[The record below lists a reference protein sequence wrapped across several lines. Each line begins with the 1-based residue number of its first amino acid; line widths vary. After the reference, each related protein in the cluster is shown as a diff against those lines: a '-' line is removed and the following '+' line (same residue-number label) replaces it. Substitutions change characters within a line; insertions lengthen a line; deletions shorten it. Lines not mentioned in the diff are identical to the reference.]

1 MKHLLCGLQPRE
13 RYMALAALAV
23 AAFLWSTSAWGRVR
37 EGWAGWQSLESE
49 AAIQVAWLNKQA
61 EIKAAAD
68 SAIQGLD
75 AGRGYDSTRLVEEA
89 LSAAK
94 DAGLAPTTESP
105 KTQKSGKFAVHTLQ
119 LSCRRAD
126 LASVV
131 RFYQSISPR
140 APYIAI
146 NALSLQSDRG
156 SSGTVTM
163 VVTLSSLELIAPV
176 K

>member
-1 MKHLLCGLQPRE
+1 MKHRFFGLQPRE
-13 RYMALAALAV
+13 RYLALAALAV

-37 EGWAGWQSLESE
+37 EGWAGWQSLENE

>member
-1 MKHLLCGLQPRE
+1 
-13 RYMALAALAV
+13 MALAALAV
-23 AAFLWSTSAWGRVR
+23 AAFLWSTSAWGRAR
-37 EGWAGWQSLESE
+37 DGWAGWQALENE

-68 SAIQGLD
+68 AAVRGLD
-75 AGRGYDSTRLVEEA
+75 AGRGYDATRLVEEA

-94 DAGLAPTTESP
+94 DAGLNPTTESP
-105 KTQKSGKFAVHTLQ
+105 KTQKSGKFAVHSLQ

-131 RFYQSISPR
+131 RFYQAISPR
-140 APYIAI
+140 APYIAV
-146 NALSLQSDRG
+146 NALSLQADRG
-156 SSGTVTM
+156 NSGTVTM

>member
-1 MKHLLCGLQPRE
+1 MKHLFFGLQPRE
-13 RYMALAALAV
+13 RYMALAAMAV
-23 AAFLWSTSAWGRVR
+23 AAFLWATSAWGRAR
-37 EGWAGWQSLESE
+37 DGWAGWQSLEGE
-49 AAIQVAWLNKQA
+49 AATQVMWLNKKA
-61 EIKAAAD
+61 EIRAAAE
-68 SAIQGLD
+68 SAVKGLD
-75 AGRGYDSTRLVEEA
+75 AGRGYDATRLVEEA

-94 DAGLAPTTESP
+94 DAGLNPTTESP

-140 APYIAI
+140 APYIAV
-146 NALSLQSDRG
+146 NTLSLQADRG
-156 SSGTVTM
+156 NSGTVTM

>member
-1 MKHLLCGLQPRE
+1 MKHLFFGLQARE

-23 AAFLWSTSAWGRVR
+23 AAFLWITSSWGRTR
-37 EGWAGWQSLESE
+37 DGWAAWQTLESD
-49 AAIQVAWLNKQA
+49 AATQVAWLNKQA

-68 SAIQGLD
+68 IAIQGLD

-94 DAGLAPTTESP
+94 DAGLSPTTEAP

-126 LASVV
+126 LAAVV
-131 RFYQSISPR
+131 RFYQTISPR

-146 NALSLQSDRG
+146 NTLSLQSDRA

-163 VVTLSSLELIAPV
+163 VVTLSSLELITPV

>member
-1 MKHLLCGLQPRE
+1 MKHLFFGLQARE

-23 AAFLWSTSAWGRVR
+23 AAFLWSTSAWGRTR
-37 EGWAGWQSLESE
+37 DGWSSLQSLESE
-49 AAIQVAWLNKQA
+49 AATQVAWIDKQA

-68 SAIQGLD
+68 AAVKGLD
-75 AGRGYDSTRLVEEA
+75 AGRGYDATRLVEEA

-94 DAGLAPTTESP
+94 DAGLNPTTESP
-105 KTQKSGKFAVHTLQ
+105 KTQKSGKFAVHSLQ

-131 RFYQSISPR
+131 RFYQAISPR
-140 APYIAI
+140 APYIAV
-146 NALSLQSDRG
+146 NALSLQADRG
-156 SSGTVTM
+156 TSGTVTM
-163 VVTLSSLELIAPV
+163 VVTLSSLELITPV

>member
-1 MKHLLCGLQPRE
+1 MKHLFFGLQPHE

>member
-1 MKHLLCGLQPRE
+1 MKHLFFGLQARE

-23 AAFLWSTSAWGRVR
+23 AAFLWSTSAWGRTR
-37 EGWAGWQSLESE
+37 DGWAGWQSLESE
-49 AAIQVAWLNKQA
+49 AATQIAWIDKQA

-68 SAIQGLD
+68 AAVKGLD
-75 AGRGYDSTRLVEEA
+75 AGRGYDATRLVEEA

-94 DAGLAPTTESP
+94 DAGLNPTTESP
-105 KTQKSGKFAVHTLQ
+105 KTQKSGKFAVHSLQ

-131 RFYQSISPR
+131 RFYQAISPR
-140 APYIAI
+140 APYIAV
-146 NALSLQSDRG
+146 NALSLQADRG
-156 SSGTVTM
+156 TSGTVTM
-163 VVTLSSLELIAPV
+163 VVTLSSLELITPV

>member
-1 MKHLLCGLQPRE
+1 MKHLFFGLQPRE

-23 AAFLWSTSAWGRVR
+23 AAFLWATSAWGRAR
-37 EGWAGWQSLESE
+37 DGWAGWQTLESE
-49 AAIQVAWLNKQA
+49 AATQVAWLNKKA
-61 EIKAAAD
+61 EIKASADAAVK
-68 SAIQGLD
+68 GLD
-75 AGRGYDSTRLVEEA
+75 AGRGYDATRLVEEA

-94 DAGLAPTTESP
+94 DAGLNPTTESP
-105 KTQKSGKFAVHTLQ
+105 KTQKSGKFAVHSLQ

-140 APYIAI
+140 APYIAV
-146 NALSLQSDRG
+146 NTLSLQADRG
-156 SSGTVTM
+156 NSGTVTM

>member
-1 MKHLLCGLQPRE
+1 MKHLFFGLQTRE
-13 RYMALAALAV
+13 RYMALAAIAV
-23 AAFLWSTSAWGRVR
+23 AAFLWATSAWGRTR
-37 EGWAGWQSLESE
+37 DGWAAWQSLENE
-49 AAIQVAWLNKQA
+49 AATQVAWLDKQP
-61 EIKAAAD
+61 EIKAAAEL
-68 SAIQGLD
+68 AIQGLD

-94 DAGLAPTTESP
+94 DAGLSPTTETP

-131 RFYQSISPR
+131 RFYQTISPR
-140 APYIAI
+140 EPYIAI
-146 NALSLQSDRG
+146 NTLSLQSDRG
-156 SSGTVTM
+156 TSGTVTM
-163 VVTLSSLELIAPV
+163 VVTLSSLELITPV

>member
-1 MKHLLCGLQPRE
+1 MKHLFFGLQPRE

-37 EGWAGWQSLESE
+37 DGWAGWQSLESE
-49 AAIQVAWLNKQA
+49 AATQVAWLNKQA

-68 SAIQGLD
+68 TAIQGLD
-75 AGRGYDSTRLVEEA
+75 AGRGYDATRLVEEA

-94 DAGLAPTTESP
+94 DAGLSPTTESP

-131 RFYQSISPR
+131 RFYQAISPR

-146 NALSLQSDRG
+146 NALSLQADRG

>member
-1 MKHLLCGLQPRE
+1 
-13 RYMALAALAV
+13 
-23 AAFLWSTSAWGRVR
+23 
-37 EGWAGWQSLESE
+37 
-49 AAIQVAWLNKQA
+49 
-61 EIKAAAD
+61 
-68 SAIQGLD
+68 
-75 AGRGYDSTRLVEEA
+75 
-89 LSAAK
+89 
-94 DAGLAPTTESP
+94 
-105 KTQKSGKFAVHTLQ
+105 
-119 LSCRRAD
+119 
-126 LASVV
+126 V

>member
-1 MKHLLCGLQPRE
+1 MKHLFFGLQPRE

-37 EGWAGWQSLESE
+37 DGWAGWQSLESE
-49 AAIQVAWLNKQA
+49 AATQVAWLNKQA

-68 SAIQGLD
+68 TAVRGLD
-75 AGRGYDSTRLVEEA
+75 AGRGYDATRLVEEA

-94 DAGLAPTTESP
+94 DAGLSPTTESP

-146 NALSLQSDRG
+146 NALSLQADRG
-156 SSGTVTM
+156 TSGTVTR
-163 VVTLSSLELIAPV
+163 VVTLSSLEWIAPV